1 LSYFSK
7 PAPKPDPEPAAQ
19 PAAEPKAAKPA
30 AKVAPE
36 NTAPEQAKPEEKP
49 EEKPAVVDADAVGP
63 AHLAPYQ
70 FQPGQSGNP
79 QGRPKGSRNKLTEA
93 FIADLFDD
101 WRAHGKEAISATRQ
115 EKPAE
120 YLKVVAGLAPKKIE
134 VKEDP
139 LDAFDDDEL
148 ASALATI
155 AALRQTRD
163 PGDEDR
169 REAPGPSGQKPH

>member
-1 LSYFSK
+1 MSYFTK
-7 PAPKPDPEPAAQ
+7 PTLKVVEPVQEAAAPVRAPEPTAVDQPKTEPAPSGANPA
-19 PAAEPKAAKPA
+19 
-30 AKVAPE
+30 
-36 NTAPEQAKPEEKP
+36 
-49 EEKPAVVDADAVGP
+49 
-63 AHLAPYQ
+63 AHLASFQ

-101 WRAHGKEAISATRQ
+101 WRSHGKEAIAATRE

-148 ASALATI
+148 SAALAAI
-155 AALRQTRD
+155 AAVRQAQD
-163 PGDEDR
+163 AGGEDR
-169 REAPGPSGQKPH
+169 GQAPGPGGQKPH

>member
-7 PAPKPDPEPAAQ
+7 PAPKPDPEPAAP
-19 PAAEPKAAKPA
+19 PAAE
-30 AKVAPE
+30 KVAPE
-36 NTAPEQAKPEEKP
+36 NTAPEQAAP
-49 EEKPAVVDADAVGP
+49 EEKPAAVDADAVGP

-101 WRAHGKEAISATRQ
+101 WRAHGREAIAATRE

-148 ASALATI
+148 SAALAAI
-155 AALRQTRD
+155 AAVRQTRD
-163 PGDEDR
+163 PGSDDR
-169 REAPGPSGQKPH
+169 REAPGPGGQKPH